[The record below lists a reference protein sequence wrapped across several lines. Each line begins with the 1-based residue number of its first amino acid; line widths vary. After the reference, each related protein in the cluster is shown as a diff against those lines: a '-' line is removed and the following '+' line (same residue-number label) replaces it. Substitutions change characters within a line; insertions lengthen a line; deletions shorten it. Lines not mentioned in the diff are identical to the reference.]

1 MLDTVLS
8 YSSIPP
14 KSEIRARVELL
25 DFNEEGQ
32 AQALL
37 DMPPAER
44 SKKHTFSDVMK
55 IAEKEHLEGNEY
67 VNKGEYK
74 LAARR
79 YVNACK
85 LLEEIDLKK
94 DKEEEA
100 QKQLLKKLWLNRSYC
115 YLRINHPKQ
124 ACVVLQQ
131 AISEFPR
138 EAKAFYRMGKA
149 KKMLKNY
156 DESRD
161 YFLKAHALR
170 PDDEDI
176 GRELAMI
183 DRQLKIQQDN
193 EKALCRRMLDNT
205 TNPMANGKSYQNH
218 NEGTSPTWKGREIEI
233 DDEDYEEMVEQ
244 LEVFKLSSKNEM
256 VLPPGLRKD
265 DLRVAKIAADNIGGL
280 RFIEYNDTHSSERR
294 WKILKS

>member
-1 MLDTVLS
+1 MLNTILS

-124 ACVVLQQ
+124 ACLVLQQ

-156 DESRD
+156 DESRN
-161 YFLKAHALR
+161 YFLKALALR

-176 GRELAMI
+176 GRELAMV
-183 DRQLKIQQDN
+183 DRQLKMQQDN
-193 EKALCRRMLDNT
+193 EKALCKRMLDNT
-205 TNPMANGKSYQNH
+205 TNPMANSKSDQSYNG
-218 NEGTSPTWKGREIEI
+218 GTSSTSKGREIEI
-233 DDEDYEEMVEQ
+233 DDDDYDEMVEQ

-265 DLRVAKIAADNIGGL
+265 DLRVAKTAADNIGGL
-280 RFIEYNDTHSSERR
+280 TFVEYNDTHSSERR